1 MSKKLEVKFQ
11 AHIKLF
17 LHRDKSKIRLYKYGG
32 VSRVVY
38 ISPVSRLRAIFAK
51 DGDLI
56 KK

>member
-11 AHIKLF
+11 AYIKLF
-17 LHRDKSKIRLYKYGG
+17 LHKSKIRLYKYGG